1 MKNLLS
7 SLLPLIPRGS
17 IYLSNAEP
25 VHVINPS
32 RQLALGILSLPC
44 NLELQLGCC
53 VHRAFYMGFRDLNS
67 GPLSFIASYLTSEP
81 HL

>member
-1 MKNLLS
+1 MENLLS
-7 SLLPLIPRGS
+7 SLVPLIPRGS

-25 VHVINPS
+25 VHIINLS

-44 NLELQLGCC
+44 NPELQMGCC

-67 GPLSFIASYLTSEP
+67 DPLSFIASYLTSEP